1 MHLRHKLL
9 PLSLSLLLA
18 ACSSQPEQSAPVEQ
32 QAPVSKPPVIEI
44 PQATGAIPRPEPL
57 SASGNRDYW
66 IGKQKNEVWR
76 DIKHYSEEG
85 TASWLSP
92 DLDGQKTANGDVL
105 DSKLFSAAHRN
116 LPIPS
121 YVRVTNLNNGL
132 ETIVR
137 VNDRGPFN
145 SPNLIDLSYA
155 AAKQLEMV
163 DSGEA
168 RVRLELISDTPD
180 QMVIMEPM
188 KPIEMTPTTPAAAAS
203 NTMSQDGFLGEPTAL
218 AMATPAT
225 DPAPA
230 PVKAPTA
237 KPAQAAPVKAA
248 PVKAA
253 PAKAA
258 APASSGDGKMIQV
271 LASGSRERAEA
282 MGKVMT
288 QRYGVPYRV
297 DAHGAIFRVLIG
309 PVAADQQASVLEK
322 VRQGGLEQAFIVP

>member
-18 ACSSQPEQSAPVEQ
+18 ACSSQPEQSAPVEP

-66 IGKQKNEVWR
+66 IGKQKHEVWR

-121 YVRVTNLNNGL
+121 YVRVTNLDNGL

-145 SPNLIDLSYA
+145 SPRLIDLSYA

-180 QMVIMEPM
+180 QIVIMEPM
-188 KPIEMTPTTPAAAAS
+188 KPIEMTPTTPAAAS
-203 NTMSQDGFLGEPTAL
+203 NTLSQDGFLGEPTAL
-218 AMATPAT
+218 AMATPAA
-225 DPAPA
+225 DPAT
-230 PVKAPTA
+230 VKAPAVT
-237 KPAQAAPVKAA
+237 PAKAA
-248 PVKAA
+248 PVKPA

-271 LASGSRERAEA
+271 LASGSRDRAEA

-288 QRYGVPYRV
+288 QRYGVPYRI

>member
-18 ACSSQPEQSAPVEQ
+18 ACSSQPEQSAPIEP

-66 IGKQKNEVWR
+66 IGKQKHEVWR

-121 YVRVTNLNNGL
+121 YVRVTNLDNGL

-145 SPNLIDLSYA
+145 SPRLIDLSYA

-188 KPIEMTPTTPAAAAS
+188 KPIEMTPTTPAAAS
-203 NTMSQDGFLGEPTAL
+203 NTLSQDGFLGEPTAL
-218 AMATPAT
+218 AMATPA
-225 DPAPA
+225 AEPA
-230 PVKAPTA
+230 PVKAPAA
-237 KPAQAAPVKAA
+237 KPAKAA
-248 PVKAA
+248 PVKPAT
-253 PAKAA
+253 AKAA

-271 LASGSRERAEA
+271 LASGSRDRAEA

-288 QRYGVPYRV
+288 QRYGVPYRI

>member
-18 ACSSQPEQSAPVEQ
+18 ACSSQPEQSAPVEP

-66 IGKQKNEVWR
+66 IGKQKHEVWR

-121 YVRVTNLNNGL
+121 YVRVTNLDNGL

-137 VNDRGPFN
+137 INDRGPFN
-145 SPNLIDLSYA
+145 SPRLIDLSYA

-188 KPIEMTPTTPAAAAS
+188 KPIEMTPTTPAAAS
-203 NTMSQDGFLGEPTAL
+203 NTLSQDGFLGEPTAL
-218 AMATPAT
+218 AMATPA
-225 DPAPA
+225 AEPA
-230 PVKAPTA
+230 PVKAPA
-237 KPAQAAPVKAA
+237 ANPAKAA
-248 PVKAA
+248 PVKSA

-271 LASGSRERAEA
+271 LASGSRDRAEA

-288 QRYGVPYRV
+288 QRYGVPYRI

>member
-18 ACSSQPEQSAPVEQ
+18 ACSSQPEQSAPVEP

-66 IGKQKNEVWR
+66 IGKQKHEVWR

-121 YVRVTNLNNGL
+121 YVRVTNLDNGL

-145 SPNLIDLSYA
+145 SPRLIDLSYA

-188 KPIEMTPTTPAAAAS
+188 KPIEMTPTTPAAAS
-203 NTMSQDGFLGEPTAL
+203 STLSQDGFLGEPTAL
-218 AMATPAT
+218 AMATPA
-225 DPAPA
+225 AEPA
-230 PVKAPTA
+230 PVKAPAAT
-237 KPAQAAPVKAA
+237 PAKAA
-248 PVKAA
+248 PVKSA

-271 LASGSRERAEA
+271 LASGSRDRAEA

-288 QRYGVPYRV
+288 QRYGVPYRI

>member
-18 ACSSQPEQSAPVEQ
+18 ACSSQPEQSAPVEP

-66 IGKQKNEVWR
+66 IGKQKHEVWR

-92 DLDGQKTANGDVL
+92 DLDGQNTANGDVL

-121 YVRVTNLNNGL
+121 YVRVTNLDNGL

-145 SPNLIDLSYA
+145 SPRLIDLSYA

-188 KPIEMTPTTPAAAAS
+188 KPIEMTPTTPAAAS
-203 NTMSQDGFLGEPTAL
+203 NTLSQDGFLGEPTAL
-218 AMATPAT
+218 AMATPAA
-225 DPAPA
+225 DPA
-230 PVKAPTA
+230 PVKAPAA
-237 KPAQAAPVKAA
+237 KPAKAA
-248 PVKAA
+248 PVKPA

-258 APASSGDGKMIQV
+258 AHASSGNGKMIQV
-271 LASGSRERAEA
+271 LASGSRDRAEA

-288 QRYGVPYRV
+288 QRYGVPYRI

>member
-18 ACSSQPEQSAPVEQ
+18 ACSSQPEQSAPVEP

-66 IGKQKNEVWR
+66 IGKQKHEVWR

-121 YVRVTNLNNGL
+121 YVRVTNLDNGL

-145 SPNLIDLSYA
+145 SPRLIDLSYA

-188 KPIEMTPTTPAAAAS
+188 KPIEMTPTTPAAAS
-203 NTMSQDGFLGEPTAL
+203 NTLSQDGFLGEPTAL
-218 AMATPAT
+218 AIATPAA
-225 DPAPA
+225 DPA
-230 PVKAPTA
+230 PVKAPAA
-237 KPAQAAPVKAA
+237 KPAKAA
-248 PVKAA
+248 PVKPAS
-253 PAKAA
+253 AKAA

-271 LASGSRERAEA
+271 LASGSRDRAEA

-288 QRYGVPYRV
+288 QRYGVPYRI

>member
-18 ACSSQPEQSAPVEQ
+18 ACSSQPEQSAPVEP

-66 IGKQKNEVWR
+66 IGKQKHEVWR

-121 YVRVTNLNNGL
+121 YVRVTNLDNGL

-145 SPNLIDLSYA
+145 SPRLIDLSYA

-188 KPIEMTPTTPAAAAS
+188 KPIEMTPTTPAAAS
-203 NTMSQDGFLGEPTAL
+203 NTLSQDGFLGEPTAL
-218 AMATPAT
+218 AMATPE
-225 DPAPA
+225 PV
-230 PVKAPTA
+230 PVKAPAA
-237 KPAQAAPVKAA
+237 KPAKAA
-248 PVKAA
+248 PVKPA

-271 LASGSRERAEA
+271 LASGSRDRAEA

-288 QRYGVPYRV
+288 QRYGVPYRI

>member
-18 ACSSQPEQSAPVEQ
+18 ACSSQPEQSVPVEP

-66 IGKQKNEVWR
+66 IGKQKHEVWR

-121 YVRVTNLNNGL
+121 YVRVTNLDNGL

-145 SPNLIDLSYA
+145 SPRLIDLSYA

-188 KPIEMTPTTPAAAAS
+188 KPIEMTPTTPAAAS
-203 NTMSQDGFLGEPTAL
+203 NTLSQDGFLGEPTAL
-218 AMATPAT
+218 AMATPAA
-225 DPAPA
+225 DPA
-230 PVKAPTA
+230 PVKAPAA
-237 KPAQAAPVKAA
+237 KPAKAVPVK
-248 PVKAA
+248 PA

-271 LASGSRERAEA
+271 LASGSRDRAEA

-288 QRYGVPYRV
+288 QRYGVPYRI

-309 PVAADQQASVLEK
+309 PVAADQQASLLEK

>member
-18 ACSSQPEQSAPVEQ
+18 ACSSQPEQSAPVEP

-66 IGKQKNEVWR
+66 IGKQKHEVWR

-121 YVRVTNLNNGL
+121 YVRVTNLDNGL

-145 SPNLIDLSYA
+145 SPRLIDLSYA

-188 KPIEMTPTTPAAAAS
+188 KPIEMTPTTPAAAS
-203 NTMSQDGFLGEPTAL
+203 NTVSQDGFLGEPTAL
-218 AMATPAT
+218 AMATPASE
-225 DPAPA
+225 PA
-230 PVKAPTA
+230 PVKAP
-237 KPAQAAPVKAA
+237 AATPTKAA
-248 PVKAA
+248 PVKSA

-271 LASGSRERAEA
+271 LASGSRDRAEA

-288 QRYGVPYRV
+288 QRYGVPYRI

>member
-18 ACSSQPEQSAPVEQ
+18 ACSSQPEQSAPIEP

-66 IGKQKNEVWR
+66 IGKQKHEVWR

-121 YVRVTNLNNGL
+121 YVRVTNLDNGL

-145 SPNLIDLSYA
+145 SPRLIDLSYA
-155 AAKQLEMV
+155 AGKQLEMV

-188 KPIEMTPTTPAAAAS
+188 KPIEMTPTTPAAAS
-203 NTMSQDGFLGEPTAL
+203 NTLSQDGFLGEPTAL
-218 AMATPAT
+218 AMATPA
-225 DPAPA
+225 AEPA
-230 PVKAPTA
+230 PVKAPAA
-237 KPAQAAPVKAA
+237 KPAKAA
-248 PVKAA
+248 PVKPA
-253 PAKAA
+253 PAKTA

-271 LASGSRERAEA
+271 LASGSRDRAEA

-288 QRYGVPYRV
+288 QRYGVPYRI

>member
-1 MHLRHKLL
+1 MHYSHKLL

-18 ACSSQPEQSAPVEQ
+18 ACSSQPEQAPLPQEPVQ
-32 QAPVSKPPVIEI
+32 QEKPQVIEI
-44 PQATGAIPRPEPL
+44 PQATGAIPRPEPV

-85 TASWLSP
+85 TASWLAQ

-116 LPIPS
+116 LPLPS
-121 YVRVTNLNNGL
+121 YVRVTNLANGL

-137 VNDRGPFN
+137 VNDRGPFD
-145 SPNLIDLSYA
+145 STRLIDLSYA

-163 DSGEA
+163 EGGEA
-168 RVRLELISDTPD
+168 RVRIELINDTPD

-188 KPIEMTPTTPAAAAS
+188 KPIEMTPTTSATPRATA
-203 NTMSQDGFLGEPTAL
+203 QDGFLGEPT
-218 AMATPAT
+218 T
-225 DPAPA
+225 PAPA
-230 PVKAPTA
+230 PAKAPAA
-237 KPAQAAPVKAA
+237 KPAKP
-248 PVKAA
+248 A
-253 PAKAA
+253 PAKPA

-271 LASGSRERAEA
+271 LASGSQPRAEA

-288 QRYGVPYRV
+288 QRYGVPYQV
-297 DAHGAIFRVLIG
+297 VAHDAIFRVLLG
-309 PVAADQQASVLEK
+309 PVATDKQASLLEQI
-322 VRQGGLEQAFIVP
+322 RQGGLEQAFIVP

>member
-18 ACSSQPEQSAPVEQ
+18 ACSSQPEQSAPVEP

-66 IGKQKNEVWR
+66 IGKQKHEVWR

-121 YVRVTNLNNGL
+121 YVRVTNLDNGL

-145 SPNLIDLSYA
+145 SPRLIDLSYA

-188 KPIEMTPTTPAAAAS
+188 KPIEMTPTTPAAAS
-203 NTMSQDGFLGEPTAL
+203 NTLSQDGFLGEPTAL
-218 AMATPAT
+218 AMATPA
-225 DPAPA
+225 AEPA
-230 PVKAPTA
+230 PVKAPAA
-237 KPAQAAPVKAA
+237 KPAKAVPVKA
-248 PVKAA
+248 V

-271 LASGSRERAEA
+271 LASGSRDRAEA

-288 QRYGVPYRV
+288 QRYGVPYRI

>member
-18 ACSSQPEQSAPVEQ
+18 ACSSQPEQSAPVEP

-66 IGKQKNEVWR
+66 IGKQKHEVWR

-121 YVRVTNLNNGL
+121 YVRVTNMDNGL

-145 SPNLIDLSYA
+145 SPRLIDLSYA

-188 KPIEMTPTTPAAAAS
+188 KPIEMTPTTPAAAS
-203 NTMSQDGFLGEPTAL
+203 NTVSQDGFLGEPTAL
-218 AMATPAT
+218 AMATPAA
-225 DPAPA
+225 DPA
-230 PVKAPTA
+230 PVKAPAA
-237 KPAQAAPVKAA
+237 KPAKAVPVK
-248 PVKAA
+248 PT

-271 LASGSRERAEA
+271 LASGSRDRAEA

-288 QRYGVPYRV
+288 QRYGVPYRI

>member
-18 ACSSQPEQSAPVEQ
+18 ACSSQPEQSAPVEP

-66 IGKQKNEVWR
+66 IGKQKHEVWR

-92 DLDGQKTANGDVL
+92 DLDSQKTANGDVL

-121 YVRVTNLNNGL
+121 YVRVTNLDNGL

-145 SPNLIDLSYA
+145 SPRLIDLSYA

-188 KPIEMTPTTPAAAAS
+188 KPIEMTPTTPAAAS
-203 NTMSQDGFLGEPTAL
+203 NTLSQDGFLGEPTAL
-218 AMATPAT
+218 AMATPA
-225 DPAPA
+225 AEPA
-230 PVKAPTA
+230 PVKAPAA
-237 KPAQAAPVKAA
+237 KPAKAA
-248 PVKAA
+248 PVKPA

-271 LASGSRERAEA
+271 LASSSRDRAEA

-288 QRYGVPYRV
+288 QRYGVPYRI

>member
-18 ACSSQPEQSAPVEQ
+18 ACSSQPEQSAPVEP

-44 PQATGAIPRPEPL
+44 PQATGAIPRPESL

-66 IGKQKNEVWR
+66 IGKQKHEVWR

-121 YVRVTNLNNGL
+121 YVRVTNLDNGL

-145 SPNLIDLSYA
+145 SPRLIDLSYA

-188 KPIEMTPTTPAAAAS
+188 KPIEMTPTTPAAAS
-203 NTMSQDGFLGEPTAL
+203 NTLSQDGFLGEPTAL
-218 AMATPAT
+218 AMATPA
-225 DPAPA
+225 AEPA
-230 PVKAPTA
+230 PVKAPAT
-237 KPAQAAPVKAA
+237 KPAKAA
-248 PVKAA
+248 PVKPA

-271 LASGSRERAEA
+271 LASGSRDRAEA

-288 QRYGVPYRV
+288 QRYGVPYRI

>member
-18 ACSSQPEQSAPVEQ
+18 ACSSQPEQSAPVEP

-66 IGKQKNEVWR
+66 IGKQKHEVWR

-121 YVRVTNLNNGL
+121 YVRVTNLDNGL

-145 SPNLIDLSYA
+145 SPRLIDLSYA

-188 KPIEMTPTTPAAAAS
+188 KPIEMTPTTPAAAS
-203 NTMSQDGFLGEPTAL
+203 NTLSQDGFLGEPTAL
-218 AMATPAT
+218 AMATPA
-225 DPAPA
+225 AEPA
-230 PVKAPTA
+230 PVKAPAA
-237 KPAQAAPVKAA
+237 KPAKAVPVK
-248 PVKAA
+248 PT

-271 LASGSRERAEA
+271 LASGSRDRAEA

-288 QRYGVPYRV
+288 QRYGVPYRI

>member
-18 ACSSQPEQSAPVEQ
+18 ACSSQPEQSAPVEP

-66 IGKQKNEVWR
+66 IGKQKHEVWR

-121 YVRVTNLNNGL
+121 YVRVTNLDNGL

-145 SPNLIDLSYA
+145 SPRLIDLSYA

-188 KPIEMTPTTPAAAAS
+188 KPIEMTPTTPAAAS
-203 NTMSQDGFLGEPTAL
+203 NTLSQDGFLGEPTAL
-218 AMATPAT
+218 AMATPA
-225 DPAPA
+225 AEPA
-230 PVKAPTA
+230 PVKAPAAT
-237 KPAQAAPVKAA
+237 PAKAA
-248 PVKAA
+248 PVKPA

-271 LASGSRERAEA
+271 LASGSRDRAEA

-288 QRYGVPYRV
+288 QRYGVPYRI

-309 PVAADQQASVLEK
+309 PVAADQQTSVLEK

>member
-18 ACSSQPEQSAPVEQ
+18 ACSSQPEQSAPVEP

-66 IGKQKNEVWR
+66 IGKQKHEVWR

-121 YVRVTNLNNGL
+121 YVRVTNLENGL

-145 SPNLIDLSYA
+145 SPRLIDLSYA

-188 KPIEMTPTTPAAAAS
+188 KPIEMTPTTPAAAS
-203 NTMSQDGFLGEPTAL
+203 SRLSQDGFLGEPTAL
-218 AMATPAT
+218 AMATPA
-225 DPAPA
+225 AEPA
-230 PVKAPTA
+230 PVKAPAA
-237 KPAQAAPVKAA
+237 KPAKAA
-248 PVKAA
+248 PVKPAS
-253 PAKAA
+253 AKAA

-271 LASGSRERAEA
+271 LASGSRDRAEA

-288 QRYGVPYRV
+288 QRYGVPYRI

-309 PVAADQQASVLEK
+309 PVAADQQTSVLEK

>member
-18 ACSSQPEQSAPVEQ
+18 ACSSQPEQSVPVEP

-66 IGKQKNEVWR
+66 IGKQKHEVWR

-85 TASWLSP
+85 SASWLSP
-92 DLDGQKTANGDVL
+92 ELDGQKTANGDVL

-121 YVRVTNLNNGL
+121 YVRVTNLDNGL

-137 VNDRGPFN
+137 INDRGPFN
-145 SPNLIDLSYA
+145 SPRLIDLSYA

-188 KPIEMTPTTPAAAAS
+188 KPIEMTPTTPAAAS
-203 NTMSQDGFLGEPTAL
+203 NTLSQDGFLGEPTAL
-218 AMATPAT
+218 AMATPA
-225 DPAPA
+225 AEPA
-230 PVKAPTA
+230 PVKAPAA
-237 KPAQAAPVKAA
+237 KPAKAA
-248 PVKAA
+248 PVNPA

-258 APASSGDGKMIQV
+258 TPASSGDSKMIQV
-271 LASGSRERAEA
+271 LASGSRDRAEA

-288 QRYGVPYRV
+288 QRYGVPYRI

>member
-57 SASGNRDYW
+57 IASGNRDYW

-137 VNDRGPFN
+137 VNDRGPFD
-145 SPNLIDLSYA
+145 SPHLIDLSYA

-168 RVRLELISDTPD
+168 RVRLELINDTPD

-188 KPIEMTPTTPAAAAS
+188 KPIEMTPTTPAVAAP

-218 AMATPAT
+218 AMATPAA
-225 DPAPA
+225 DPTPA
-230 PVKAPTA
+230 PVKAPAA
-237 KPAQAAPVKAA
+237 KPAQAA

>member
-18 ACSSQPEQSAPVEQ
+18 ACSSQPEQSAPVEP

-66 IGKQKNEVWR
+66 IGKQKHEVWR

-121 YVRVTNLNNGL
+121 YVRVTNLDNGL

-145 SPNLIDLSYA
+145 SPRLIDLSYA

-188 KPIEMTPTTPAAAAS
+188 KPIEMTPTTPAAAS
-203 NTMSQDGFLGEPTAL
+203 NTLSQDGFLGEPTAL
-218 AMATPAT
+218 AMATPA
-225 DPAPA
+225 AEPA
-230 PVKAPTA
+230 PVKAPAA
-237 KPAQAAPVKAA
+237 KPAKAA
-248 PVKAA
+248 PVNPA

-271 LASGSRERAEA
+271 LASGSRDRAEA

-288 QRYGVPYRV
+288 QRYGVPYRI
-297 DAHGAIFRVLIG
+297 DTHGAIFRVLIG

>member
-18 ACSSQPEQSAPVEQ
+18 ACSSQPEQSAPVEP

-66 IGKQKNEVWR
+66 IGKQKHEVWR

-85 TASWLSP
+85 AASWLSP

-121 YVRVTNLNNGL
+121 YVRVTNLDNGL

-145 SPNLIDLSYA
+145 SPRLIDLSYA

-188 KPIEMTPTTPAAAAS
+188 KPIEMTPTTPAAAS
-203 NTMSQDGFLGEPTAL
+203 NTLSQDGFLGEPTAL
-218 AMATPAT
+218 AMATPA
-225 DPAPA
+225 AEPA
-230 PVKAPTA
+230 PVKAPAA
-237 KPAQAAPVKAA
+237 KPAKAA
-248 PVKAA
+248 PVNPA

-271 LASGSRERAEA
+271 LASGSRDRAEA

-288 QRYGVPYRV
+288 QRYGVPYRI

>member
-18 ACSSQPEQSAPVEQ
+18 ACSSQPEQSAPVEP

-66 IGKQKNEVWR
+66 IGKQKHEVWR

-121 YVRVTNLNNGL
+121 YVRVTNLDNGL

-145 SPNLIDLSYA
+145 SPRLIDLSYA

-188 KPIEMTPTTPAAAAS
+188 KPIEMTPTTPAAAS
-203 NTMSQDGFLGEPTAL
+203 NTLSQDGFLGEPTAL
-218 AMATPAT
+218 AMATPASE
-225 DPAPA
+225 PA
-230 PVKAPTA
+230 PVKAP
-237 KPAQAAPVKAA
+237 AATPTKAA
-248 PVKAA
+248 PVKSA

-271 LASGSRERAEA
+271 LASGSRDRAEA

-288 QRYGVPYRV
+288 QRYGVPYRI

>member
-32 QAPVSKPPVIEI
+32 PAPVSKPPVIEI

-66 IGKQKNEVWR
+66 IGKQKHEVWR

-121 YVRVTNLNNGL
+121 YVRVTNLDNGL

-145 SPNLIDLSYA
+145 SPRLIDLSYA

-163 DSGEA
+163 NSGEA

-188 KPIEMTPTTPAAAAS
+188 KPIEMTPTTPAAAS
-203 NTMSQDGFLGEPTAL
+203 NTLSQDGFLGEPTAL
-218 AMATPAT
+218 AMATPA
-225 DPAPA
+225 AEPA
-230 PVKAPTA
+230 PVKAPAAT
-237 KPAQAAPVKAA
+237 PAKAA
-248 PVKAA
+248 PVKSA
-253 PAKAA
+253 PAKAT

-271 LASGSRERAEA
+271 LASGSRDRAEA

-288 QRYGVPYRV
+288 QRYGVPYRI

>member
-18 ACSSQPEQSAPVEQ
+18 ACSSQPEQSAPVEP

-66 IGKQKNEVWR
+66 IGKQKHEVWR

-121 YVRVTNLNNGL
+121 YVRVTNLDNGL

-145 SPNLIDLSYA
+145 SPRLIDLSYA

-188 KPIEMTPTTPAAAAS
+188 KPIEMTPTTPAAAS
-203 NTMSQDGFLGEPTAL
+203 NALSQDGFLGEPTAL
-218 AMATPAT
+218 AMATPA
-225 DPAPA
+225 AEPA
-230 PVKAPTA
+230 PVKAPAA
-237 KPAQAAPVKAA
+237 KPAKAA
-248 PVKAA
+248 PVKPA

-271 LASGSRERAEA
+271 LASGSRDRAEA

-288 QRYGVPYRV
+288 QRYGVPYRI

-309 PVAADQQASVLEK
+309 PVAVEQQASVLEK

>member
-18 ACSSQPEQSAPVEQ
+18 ACSSQPEQSAPVEP

-44 PQATGAIPRPEPL
+44 PQATGAIPRPESL

-66 IGKQKNEVWR
+66 IGKQKHEVWR

-121 YVRVTNLNNGL
+121 YVRVTNLDNGL

-145 SPNLIDLSYA
+145 SPRLIDLSYA

-188 KPIEMTPTTPAAAAS
+188 KPIEMTPTTPAAAS
-203 NTMSQDGFLGEPTAL
+203 NTLSQDGFLGEPTAL
-218 AMATPAT
+218 AMATPA
-225 DPAPA
+225 AEPA
-230 PVKAPTA
+230 PVK
-237 KPAQAAPVKAA
+237 PAKAA
-248 PVKAA
+248 PVKPA

-271 LASGSRERAEA
+271 LASGSRDRAEA

-288 QRYGVPYRV
+288 QRYGVPYRI

>member
-18 ACSSQPEQSAPVEQ
+18 ACSSQPEQSAPVEP

-66 IGKQKNEVWR
+66 IGKQKHEVWR

-121 YVRVTNLNNGL
+121 YVRVTNLDNGL

-145 SPNLIDLSYA
+145 SPRLIDLSYA

-188 KPIEMTPTTPAAAAS
+188 KPIEMTPTTPAAAS
-203 NTMSQDGFLGEPTAL
+203 NTLSQDGFLGEPTAL
-218 AMATPAT
+218 AMATPA
-225 DPAPA
+225 AEPA
-230 PVKAPTA
+230 PVKAPAA
-237 KPAQAAPVKAA
+237 KPA
-248 PVKAA
+248 KAA

-271 LASGSRERAEA
+271 LASGSRDRAEA

-288 QRYGVPYRV
+288 QRYGVPYRI